1 MLVNCIL
8 SILNSATLHTSKASI
23 YLLQKQRGDQLPLS
37 LREPQRHLGRR
48 LLAQAV
54 QVDIF
59 CVKNVSYIE
68 NISSYKGTA
77 EKCKFVG
84 ETVRHFNAGKPA
96 TFELFAPGAKKGD
109 VDVNIISKCPHV
121 SCQTALCSRVRRG
134 CEYHE

>member
-1 MLVNCIL
+1 M
-8 SILNSATLHTSKASI
+8 
-23 YLLQKQRGDQLPLS
+23 QKQRGDQLPLS

-59 CVKNVSYIE
+59 CVKNISHIE

-121 SCQTALCSRVRRG
+121 S
-134 CEYHE
+134 

>member
-1 MLVNCIL
+1 M
-8 SILNSATLHTSKASI
+8 
-23 YLLQKQRGDQLPLS
+23 QKQRGDQLPLS

-59 CVKNVSYIE
+59 CVKNISYIE

-109 VDVNIISKCPHV
+109 VDVNIISK
-121 SCQTALCSRVRRG
+121 
-134 CEYHE
+134 